1 MTDPIEIFEDTIEFF
16 KNNEGELSLGDVRE
30 CIALNPMTVDG
41 INLPEKTGFC
51 NIEVTR
57 NDSFGAALGM
67 GEGCL
72 VLNFMSGWNPGGGVQ
87 KGARAQEEDLCRRS
101 SLYLSLTSEE
111 GMQLYEHNRKFAPG
125 ASTNFMLLS
134 PKVEIIKTSDGEYI
148 EPSMTCA
155 VLSAAAPRLIGEYGF
170 NVDDDELEQLLQSR
184 IRGILQVAAK
194 YGYRRLI
201 LGAWGCGAYRNDPE
215 QISRIF
221 RDQLSKMTGYFDDVE
236 FAIYG
241 KSYNYE
247 CFKAVLS

>member
-1 MTDPIEIFEDTIEFF
+1 MSDLIEIFEDTIKFF
-16 KNNEGELSLGDVRE
+16 NNEEGELSLEEACE
-30 CIALNPMTVDG
+30 CIALDPETVDG

-57 NDSFGAALGM
+57 NDSYGAALGM

-72 VLNFMSGWNPGGGVQ
+72 VLNFMSGWNPGGGVT

-101 SLYLSLTSEE
+101 SLYLSLTSED
-111 GMQLYEHNRKFAPG
+111 GMQLYDYNRENAPDM
-125 ASTNFMLLS
+125 SSNYMLLS

-155 VLSAAAPRLIGEYGF
+155 VLSAAAPRLIGEFGF
-170 NVDDDELEQLLQSR
+170 NVDDDELEQVLESR
-184 IRGILQVAAK
+184 IHGILQVAAK

-215 QISRIF
+215 QVARIF
-221 RDQLSKMTGYFDDVE
+221 RDELSRMTGYFDDVE
-236 FAIYG
+236 FAVYG
-241 KSYNYE
+241 KNENYE
-247 CFKAVLS
+247 CFAAALG